1 MGVCPQHDILWETLS
16 PREHLTF
23 YGYLKN
29 LSGEKL
35 AEAIDRCGL
44 AGTKVLAL
52 LVQTYKY

>member
-29 LSGEKL
+29 LSGEEL

-44 AGTKVLAL
+44 AGTQVLAL
-52 LVQTYKY
+52 LVQKYKY